1 MVMTMTSRE
10 FNQRV
15 SAAKTAALYGPVVV
29 TDRGHPEHVLLTYD
43 AYLGLMGGAATLA
56 GAFAALPDTGDV
68 DVDFR
73 RSPELPR
80 SAVFD

>member
-15 SAAKTAALYGPVVV
+15 SAAKTAAFYGPVVV

-43 AYLGLMGGAATLA
+43 AYLGLTGSAATLA
-56 GAFAALPDTGDV
+56 TAFAALPDTSDIEA
-68 DVDFR
+68 DFR

-80 SAVFD
+80 PAVFD